1 MASGG
6 APPGGGRP
14 PKMARVKNK
23 APAELQI
30 TAEQLLREAK
40 ERQLEIV
47 PAPPKQTIADAAE
60 LADFQLRK
68 RKSFEDSIRK
78 SGSQVG
84 QWMKYAG
91 WEEAQKGAGAKV
103 RKGEGPENGV
113 HVGGSAAEA
122 LRRARSV
129 YERALDAVGPR
140 NISLWIK
147 YAEMEMRNK
156 QVNHARN
163 LWDRAV
169 TILPRANQLWYKYT
183 YMEEML
189 ENIAGCRAVF
199 ERWMEWQPE
208 EQAWLTYIKFELRY
222 KEVDRARAIYER
234 FVYVHP
240 DVKNWTRYAK
250 FEESQS
256 FIKSARSIYERAVE
270 FFGDEYMD
278 ERLFSAFAKFEENQK
293 EHDRARVIYR
303 YALDKMERA
312 MCAELYQ
319 AYTIHEKKFGERAGI
334 ESVIMRKRK
343 LQYEAE
349 VAEDPFNYD
358 AWFDLIRLTTSEGE
372 VDATRFVFEKAI
384 ANLPP
389 STEKQYW
396 RRYIYIWINYAV
408 FEELEAADME
418 RTRQVYLT
426 CLEYIPH
433 KLFTFA
439 KVWLLYAQFEVR
451 QKNVKRARLALGN
464 ALGKCPKAK
473 LFRGYIALEIQ
484 LREFERCRTL
494 YEKFLLF
501 DPENCSA
508 WMKFAELETL
518 LGDSERARGI
528 YELAVNQ
535 PRLDMPELLWK
546 AYIDFEI
553 DQEEFNKARQL
564 YRRLLT
570 KTRHVK
576 VWLSFAQFELG
587 QKDEDA
593 KAVVRA
599 QKVYEEANSVLRE
612 AMKEEKEPRVMLME
626 AWREFEREHGSEEDL
641 KKVMDLMPRRVKK
654 RRRIEPEEQGA
665 SGGWEE
671 YFDYIFPE
679 DESAKPNLKLLAMA
693 KMWKKQ
699 KEASGSD
706 VPTSTPPPDPSA
718 PPAETNPG
726 TSEANPG
733 ASEANPGASEA
744 NPGTSETNPGTSE
757 ANPGTSKANPGASE
771 AQTEVEEKPSTSG
784 QIPKKSSQPDADN
797 MDADDVRI
805 KNESDSD
812 SSDDSEDDK

>member
-1 MASGG
+1 MSEGAVGKGGG
-6 APPGGGRP
+6 ARP
-14 PKMARVKNK
+14 PKVARVKNK

-60 LADFQLRK
+60 LADFQMRK
-68 RKSFEDSIRK
+68 RKSFEDAIRK

-91 WEEAQKGAGAKV
+91 WEEAQKGAGAKM

-113 HVGGSAAEA
+113 HIGGSAAEA

-189 ENIAGCRAVF
+189 ENIPGCRAVF
-199 ERWMEWQPE
+199 ERWMEWEPE

-222 KEVDRARAIYER
+222 REIDRARAIYER

-240 DVKNWTRYAK
+240 EVKNWTRYAK
-250 FEESQS
+250 FEEGHG

-270 FFGDEYMD
+270 FFGEEYMD
-278 ERLFSAFAKFEENQK
+278 ERLFIAFSKFEENQK
-293 EHDRARVIYR
+293 EHDRARVIYK
-303 YALDKMERA
+303 YALDLMPKDS
-312 MCAELYQ
+312 CVELYK
-319 AYTIHEKKFGERAGI
+319 AYTVHEKKFGERAGI
-334 ESVIMRKRK
+334 ETVILKKRK

-349 VAEDPFNYD
+349 IAESPMNYD
-358 AWFDLIRLTTSEGE
+358 AWFDLIRLTMSEGDSE
-372 VDATRFVFEKAI
+372 LVRETFERAI
-384 ANLPP
+384 ANIPP
-389 STEKQYW
+389 SKEKQFW
-396 RRYIYIWINYAV
+396 RRYIYLWINYAV
-408 FEELEAADME
+408 FEELEAADMD
-418 RTRQVYLT
+418 RARQVYLT

-433 KLFTFA
+433 KKFTFA
-439 KVWLLYAQFEVR
+439 KVWLLYAQFEIR
-451 QKNVKRARLALGN
+451 QKNVRKARLAMGT

-473 LFRGYIALEIQ
+473 LFRGYIDLEIQ

-508 WMKFAELETL
+508 WMKFAELEAL
-518 LGDSERARGI
+518 LGDVERARGI

-546 AYIDFEI
+546 AYIDFEN
-553 DQEEFNKARQL
+553 DQEEFDKARQL
-564 YRRLLT
+564 YRALLNRT
-570 KTRHVK
+570 QHVK

-587 QKDEDA
+587 QREDDD
-593 KAVVRA
+593 KATARA
-599 QKVYEEANSVLRE
+599 RRIYEEANNSLRE
-612 AMKEEKEPRVMLME
+612 VQTAEKEPRVMLLE
-626 AWREFEREHGSEEDL
+626 AWREFEREHGEDTDL
-641 KKVMDLMPRRVKK
+641 KRVMDLMPRRVKK
-654 RRRIEPEEQGA
+654 RRKIETDNESA
-665 SGGWEE
+665 GWEE

-699 KEASGSD
+699 KEMVPSD
-706 VPTSTPPPDPSA
+706 TPA
-718 PPAETNPG
+718 PPLTQTPKTTK
-726 TSEANPG
+726 TSEEKGQEGKEGGKKEEEEQSQETTNATAN
-733 ASEANPGASEA
+733 
-744 NPGTSETNPGTSE
+744 
-757 ANPGTSKANPGASE
+757 
-771 AQTEVEEKPSTSG
+771 
-784 QIPKKSSQPDADN
+784 PDADDED
-797 MDADDVRI
+797 M
-805 KNESDSD
+805 KNES
-812 SSDDSEDDK
+812 SSDEEDEDGDESQTEK